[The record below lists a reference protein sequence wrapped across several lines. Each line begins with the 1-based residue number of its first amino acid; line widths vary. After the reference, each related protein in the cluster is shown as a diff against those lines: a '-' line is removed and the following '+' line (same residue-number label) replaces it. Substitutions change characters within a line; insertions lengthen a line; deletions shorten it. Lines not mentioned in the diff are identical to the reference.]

1 MRRVMLLSSVHVGAV
16 RDLAALWRTRLGL
29 DVTVVAAVTDAGWR
43 TGRGGGRIVAL
54 LVRLRGLL
62 FPLVAGLPSRRD
74 PAVLVATTN
83 PFWLPWAV
91 SLRRPHS
98 PLVTLVYDVYP
109 DAIEARWP
117 LPAPVRRLVA
127 HVVASGLERSASVVV
142 LGERVGREL
151 TARWSIEAP
160 MRVIPTGV
168 DPVVFATAPDRSA
181 DFAGIGPGDV
191 VLSYVGN
198 TGSMHD
204 GATLGVALA
213 RLLTEHPIGTV
224 AVVATRGDRA
234 AELLDPLRSVSNAF
248 LTSDLDDDAWAWL
261 MRRSDIALVTLD
273 ARAGIASMPS
283 KVYAA
288 LAAGCA
294 VLAVAPASSDLAELV
309 RSTGAG
315 RVVEPGDVDA
325 AHVALTE
332 LVVRPDVRAEHGAAA
347 RAAAER
353 FTPDMLA
360 LQWSEVL
367 RPLLGPDAP
376 RRAQ

>member
-1 MRRVMLLSSVHVGAV
+1 MRRLIILSSVHVGAV

-29 DVTVVAAVTDAGWR
+29 DVTVVAALTDTGWR
-43 TGRGGGRIVAL
+43 FGRGGGRVASL

-62 FPLVAGLPSRRD
+62 FPLVARLPSSSD

-83 PFWLPWAV
+83 PFWLPWVV
-91 SLRRPHS
+91 SLRRPRS

-109 DAIEARWP
+109 DAIEARWS
-117 LPAPVRRLVA
+117 LPAPARRLIA
-127 HVVASGLERSASVVV
+127 HVVASGLERSDAVVV

-151 TARWSIEAP
+151 AARWSLEAP
-160 MRVIPTGV
+160 MSVIATGS
-168 DPVVFATAPDRSA
+168 DPATFVTAPDRSA

-213 RLLTEHPIGTV
+213 RLLAAHPTGTA

-234 AELLDPLRSVSNAF
+234 AELLGPLRSVPNAS

-261 MRRSDIALVTLD
+261 MLRSDIALVTLD
-273 ARAGIASMPS
+273 ARAGLASMPS

-294 VLAVAPASSDLAELV
+294 VLAVAPASSDLAELI
-309 RSTGAG
+309 RSTRAG
-315 RVVEPGDVDA
+315 LVVEPGDVDA
-325 AHVALTE
+325 AHAALTE
-332 LVVRPDVRAEHGAAA
+332 LVVRREVRAEHRAAA
-347 RAAAER
+347 LAAAER
-353 FTPDMLA
+353 FTPAVLA

-367 RPLLGPDAP
+367 RPLLGPDA
-376 RRAQ
+376 RGRAD